1 MRKFLNILRREGGH
15 RKFISRRFNN
25 EASMNSTQL
34 DLLRALRLQRRIF
47 HCTLGSIILVGGLNA
62 YLFWDELSDY
72 ITPKVTEPIINVSQD
87 ILSNKELQI
96 STQEVAQKFVCE
108 LLMTEE
114 TLNTLT
120 DLLCKLIRQDLVVEA
135 AYELV
140 LKVLKDPYIQAEFN
154 KVVGYALTDEYNQE
168 LLYDLLKKVLE
179 NTELQQV
186 ARDTVLEV
194 IEDHSLQEVSSNA
207 LWSVLKGAVT
217 PKWGG
222 SPAETLAVPEVHFNV
237 PIARDRGTE
246 DVKDEQQV
254 QD

>member
-1 MRKFLNILRREGGH
+1 MNRFSNLLRGAGLH
-15 RKFISRRFNN
+15 RKFIRRRFNDD
-25 EASMNSTQL
+25 ASINSSQR
-34 DLLRALRLQRRIF
+34 DILRALRLQRRVF
-47 HCTLGSIILVGGLNA
+47 YCSLGFVSMVGGVNM

-108 LLMTEE
+108 LLMTQE
-114 TLNTLT
+114 TLDTLT
-120 DLLCKLIRQDLVVEA
+120 ELLCKLIRQDLVVDA

-140 LKVLKDPYIQAEFN
+140 LKVLKDPYVQAEFN
-154 KVVGYALTDEYNQE
+154 KVVGYALIDDYNQE

-186 ARDTVLEV
+186 ARKTVLEV

-217 PKWGG
+217 PTWGS
-222 SPAETLAVPEVHFNV
+222 SPAQTLPLKQMLLNV
-237 PIARDRGTE
+237 PVSRDSKTR
-246 DVKDEQQV
+246 DK
-254 QD
+254 